1 MNDDM
6 YEGEGWKRRIGGQW
20 ACGYRNIE
28 HDGECRV
35 HGTNW
40 TGLHGYR
47 HVEGVH
53 LKCTWKTDEWCGEC
67 A

>member
-28 HDGECRV
+28 HDGECCV
-35 HGTNW
+35 HGTNRTSLQLCMDIDMW
-40 TGLHGYR
+40 R
-47 HVEGVH
+47 
-53 LKCTWKTDEWCGEC
+53 EC
-67 A
+67 I